1 MPRSPATRIF
11 QHMLQPRGADG
22 HAVVWALV
30 LTYGGQEEITAA
42 CIDSLLAA
50 DHPALRILLIDNDS
64 FDGSGARLRDR
75 YPQIAYLNTG
85 GNLGYAGGNNRG
97 IAFALERGADYLL
110 VINNDTVIEPSCITR
125 LVEVAESRNDIGA
138 VAPKIL
144 YYDAPDRIWFG
155 GGRFSR
161 VRVMGQHLREMD
173 LDDPAEP
180 PREEPITFVTGCCF
194 LMPTAVARAVGSFDE
209 RFFMY
214 AEDLD
219 LSLRM
224 QVAGLSLLYQPAAR
238 VYHRQPP
245 NAEGKPWQ
253 VRFRDRNRRLI
264 AASHYG
270 VLERLRFYAFFY
282 PSRAVR
288 FAQYVGR
295 GKWAHARAIIAGAFG
310 R

>member
-1 MPRSPATRIF
+1 MPQPQEPSP
-11 QHMLQPRGADG
+11 QP
-22 HAVVWALV
+22 VVWALV

-50 DHPALRILLIDNDS
+50 DYPALRTLLVDNDS

-97 IAFALERGADYLL
+97 IELALERGADYLL
-110 VINNDTVIEPSCITR
+110 VLNNDTVIEPDCVTL
-125 LVEVAESRNDIGA
+125 LVDVAESREGVGA

-144 YYDAPDRIWFG
+144 YHDVPDRIWFG

-161 VRVMGQHLREMD
+161 VRVMGQHLREME
-173 LDDPAEP
+173 LDDPAEQ
-180 PREEPITFVTGCCF
+180 PRQEPITFVTGCCF
-194 LMPTAVARAVGSFDE
+194 LMPAAVARDVGLFDE

-214 AEDLD
+214 AEDLE

-224 QVAGLSLLYQPAAR
+224 QRAGLSLLYQPAAR

-264 AASHYG
+264 AVSHYG
-270 VLERLRFYAFFY
+270 LVDRVRFYIFFY

-288 FAQYVGR
+288 LAQYLAR